1 MTRRRLLAAPLAP
14 LAALLLAA
22 CAQNNATKAPVASAA
37 DAAPSSADPPR
48 EAALND
54 LEEQLAALGAA
65 EAQLDR
71 AMGRSPAGDSKKKEE
86 QESAPPASAPRK
98 TGQGAAQKASRS
110 GSDDLVGGN
119 PCAMACSALGSMERA
134 ARHLCDLTGDGD
146 ARCDSARARVVG
158 ATERVSAS
166 CSVCAGAR

>member
-22 CAQNNATKAPVASAA
+22 CAQNNATKAPAASAA
-37 DAAPSSADPPR
+37 DAAPSSDFPPR

-71 AMGRSPAGDSKKKEE
+71 AMGRSPADDSKKKEE
-86 QESAPPASAPRK
+86 QESAPRK
-98 TGQGAAQKASRS
+98 AGQGAAQKASRA
-110 GSDDLVGGN
+110 GSDDLVGGD
-119 PCAMACSALGSMERA
+119 PCAMACSALESMERA
-134 ARHLCDLTGDGD
+134 ARHLCNLTGEGD
-146 ARCDSARARVVG
+146 ARCDSARARVAG
-158 ATERVSAS
+158 ATERVRAS
-166 CSVCAGAR
+166 CSGCAGAR